1 MTTMQESI
9 IHSDPTL
16 MLELLESDISVQGE
30 LCEVLAGF
38 PMFDNLSVEELR
50 LVIPYLQVY
59 RATAGTAIVAQGSL
73 DNRLGIVLEGQVTV
87 CKEDDAGA
95 QQSLKALTT
104 GMWFGESSWV
114 DNSPAWATV
123 IAVTDARLVL
133 LSREDFFK
141 LAGKHAIIGV
151 RMIHKVCRLLSLQL
165 SQVRGQCVE
174 YLG

>member
-1 MTTMQESI
+1 MTTMQECI
-9 IHSDPTL
+9 IHSDPNL
-16 MLELLESDISVQGE
+16 KLELLESDISVQGE

-38 PMFDNLSVEELR
+38 PMFDNLSAAELR
-50 LVIPYLQVY
+50 LVIPYLQTY
-59 RATAGTAIVAQGSL
+59 RAGAGTTIVARGSP
-73 DNRLGIVLEGQVTV
+73 DNRLGIVLEGKVTV

-95 QQSLKALTT
+95 QQPLKEVTA

-123 IAVTDARLVL
+123 IAETDAKLVL

-151 RMIHKVCRLLSLQL
+151 RMIHKICRLLSLQL